1 MKEKDFEKK
10 LRKHIETLGEII
22 GYMKRKKEDYIVL
35 KLQSVQGFLAYI
47 EKTFKEM
54 KELNEE

>member
-10 LRKHIETLGEII
+10 IRKHIETLGEII
-22 GYMKRKKEDYIVL
+22 SYMKRKKEDYIVL

-47 EKTFKEM
+47 EKAFKQMREAD
-54 KELNEE
+54 EE